1 MEATAVLDG
10 VTYTYPGRDEA
21 ALQNVSLRLDP
32 AEIVLLIGGSGSG
45 KSTLLRAL
53 CGLVPHFHGGTF
65 AGRVMVA
72 GLDTRVTPARELAR
86 YVGMVFQDPENQ
98 AVMASVEREL
108 AFGLENLGLGGTAI
122 TRAVEE
128 SLISMGLG
136 HLRHAGL
143 ATLSGGELQKVALAA
158 VLAMQPELLLL
169 DEPTSKLDPVGSED
183 LLAAVRRLAEDTGST
198 VVLAEHR
205 TERCLSMA
213 TRVLY
218 MAEGTI
224 VADSDPHEFAA
235 WAAEHHPELLPPV
248 ARLFAARRRRATQGH
263 VGQALPMTVKEA
275 RRQLSGMPEG
285 AVRPSPALCPP
296 AVDGTDHQ
304 KPVIEVR
311 RLTAGY
317 PPEDP
322 VLEDVDLKLWP
333 GAAIAVMGANGAGKS
348 TLVRHF
354 NGMGRPL
361 AGEVRLS
368 GRDVGRLSI
377 AEAARLCAYLG
388 QDPGAYFVRDSVSE
402 ELDYSFDAL
411 GVAADA
417 REVRRREI
425 VAELDLEGLL
435 ERDPRDLSGGER
447 TRVALAIVT
456 CGDPL
461 VVVLDEPTRGMDP
474 AHKSALSVLLR
485 RWAARGRCV
494 VLVTHDVEFAAR
506 TASRVVLLGDG
517 GVLADDPVREALHGS
532 LFFSTQVNRLL
543 RHEVH
548 GAIVEDDVSWTTA
561 P

>member
-1 MEATAVLDG
+1 
-10 VTYTYPGRDEA
+10 
-21 ALQNVSLRLDP
+21 
-32 AEIVLLIGGSGSG
+32 
-45 KSTLLRAL
+45 
-53 CGLVPHFHGGTF
+53 
-65 AGRVMVA
+65 
-72 GLDTRVTPARELAR
+72 
-86 YVGMVFQDPENQ
+86 
-98 AVMASVEREL
+98 
-108 AFGLENLGLGGTAI
+108 
-122 TRAVEE
+122 
-128 SLISMGLG
+128 MGLG

-169 DEPTSKLDPVGSED
+169 DEPTSQLDPVGSED

-218 MAEGTI
+218 MAAGTI
-224 VADSDPHEFAA
+224 VVDSDPHQFTA

-248 ARLFAARRRRATQGH
+248 ARLFAARRGGVAQPHGEQ
-263 VGQALPMTVKEA
+263 VLPMTVKDA

-285 AVRPSPALCPP
+285 AVGPSAAFCAPIAS
-296 AVDGTDHQ
+296 GRDHE

-311 RLTAGY
+311 GLTAGY
-317 PPEDP
+317 PPEDAI
-322 VLEDVDLKLWP
+322 LEDLDLKLWS
-333 GAAIAVMGANGAGKS
+333 GDAIALMGANGAGKS

-388 QDPGAYFVRDSVSE
+388 QDPGAYFVRDTVSE

-417 REVRRREI
+417 RDVRRGEI
-425 VAELDLEGLL
+425 VAELDLDRLL
-435 ERDPRDLSGGER
+435 DRDPRDLSGGER

-474 AHKSALSVLLR
+474 AHKSDLSALLR

-506 TASRVVLLGDG
+506 TVSRVVLLGDG

-543 RHEVH
+543 RHEVQ
-548 GAIVEDDVSWTTA
+548 GAIVEDDVSWMTA